1 MITREQLVKKYVEM
15 LRCGRAAVFLGAGV
29 SKPVGFFDWRELL
42 REPAKELGLDINR
55 EHDLIGLAQM
65 YVLRKGNR
73 GRLTQEIL
81 NHFGRDVAGTEIH
94 RILAG
99 LPVTKIW
106 TTNYDLVIEETYR
119 REGIDCHVI
128 RDDTALAYSNIN
140 APVMVYKMHGDV
152 SQLNDIVL
160 TRDDYEF
167 YDSTRS
173 AMSSAFYC
181 ALVEY
186 TFLFLGFSFNDP
198 NLQRVFGRIRAI
210 FKENSREHFTI
221 LREPQPRDEDYQYEK
236 NKFDLFVED
245 LKRYNIQTVAV
256 KDYGEITE
264 ILKDI
269 EQAYYRKSILV
280 SGNGYRAGTGFD
292 EQRLRDLCYRL
303 GRYIIAGGYNLTSGL
318 GPGISALVLSGAM
331 EELYRSGRRSEFH
344 VRFNLFPFTGNQPE
358 MRDRYTK
365 GLMLKSGCCIFISS
379 GGEDRAAV
387 AEMMREYEKA
397 GELGKIIVP
406 VGVTGPAARQV
417 WEREKRC
424 YAGTKLEQ
432 AFEALGAGSKSND
445 EIIKAIFSIISELA

>member
-15 LRCGRAAVFLGAGV
+15 LRCGRAAAFLGAGV

-42 REPAKELGLDINR
+42 REPAKELGLDINK

-128 RDDTALAYSNIN
+128 RDDNALAYSNIN
-140 APVMVYKMHGDV
+140 APVTVYKMHGDV
-152 SQLNDIVL
+152 SQLHDIVL

-167 YDSTRS
+167 YDSRRS

-198 NLQRVFGRIRAI
+198 NLQRVFGKIRAV

-221 LREPQPRDEDYQYEK
+221 LREPQPGDEDYQYEK
-236 NKFDLFVED
+236 NKFDLFVDD

-256 KDYGEITE
+256 RDYGEITG

-269 EQAYYRKSILV
+269 EQAYYKKSILV
-280 SGNGYRAGTGFD
+280 SGGDGRAGTGLG
-292 EQRLRDLCYRL
+292 EQRWRDLCYRL
-303 GRYIIAGGYNLTSGL
+303 GKYIIAGGYNLTSGFDA
-318 GPGISALVLSGAM
+318 GTGALVLSGAM
-331 EELYRSGRRSEFH
+331 EELYRSGKRSEFH
-344 VRFNLFPFTGNQPE
+344 VRFNLLPFTGNRTG
-358 MRDRYTK
+358 MREAYTE
-365 GLMLKSGCCIFISS
+365 GLLRRCGCCVFVS
-379 GGEDRAAV
+379 GGEEDGTAV
-387 AEMMREYEKA
+387 AAMLREYGKA
-397 GELGKIIVP
+397 GELGKMIIP
-406 VGVTGPAARQV
+406 VGVTGPAARQI

-424 YAGTKLEQ
+424 YAGTKLEPY
-432 AFEALGAGSKSND
+432 FEVLGSGNRSND
-445 EIIKAIFSIISELA
+445 EIIGAIFSIASSLA